1 MSISHYLIPVN
12 LEKGKNLVK
21 YGNYREWVHFPST
34 NCSTF
39 SLMMIMYPEKV
50 LPYFRRDKYYY
61 DFIFSFKKFEV
72 SEDYF
77 ASSEIRIKLI
87 EIINTLSVNSG
98 FALENYYCSVFED
111 AKSLNF
117 QYVNLLGSELIKIVE
132 DEIYEGN

>member
-12 LEKGKNLVK
+12 LEKGKNSVK
-21 YGNYREWVHFPST
+21 YGNYREWVHFSST
-34 NCSTF
+34 NFSVF

-50 LPYFRRDKYYY
+50 LPYFRRDKYCY

-98 FALENYYCSVFED
+98 FALENYNCFLFEI
-111 AKSLNF
+111 AK
-117 QYVNLLGSELIKIVE
+117 YLIFHYLIRRHY
-132 DEIYEGN
+132 I